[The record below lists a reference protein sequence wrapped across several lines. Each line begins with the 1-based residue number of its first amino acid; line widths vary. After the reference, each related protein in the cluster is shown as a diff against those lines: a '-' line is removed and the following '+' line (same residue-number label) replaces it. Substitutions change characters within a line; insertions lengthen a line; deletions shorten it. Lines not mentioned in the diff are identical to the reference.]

1 MIRRPPRSTLFPYT
15 RSSDLTTKGGYRMEY
30 QHVLFPK
37 VSKHTR
43 HVILHMFRQMERQSE
58 WERIMD
64 KLCIPRDERS
74 AIEHELKSLH
84 NFFDLMHALAIGE
97 EYGKEGVPSSK
108 EQSRDTPGVKTTRT
122 NTE

>member
-1 MIRRPPRSTLFPYT
+1 
-15 RSSDLTTKGGYRMEY
+15 MEY